1 MPKLC
6 EFENCRKQASYG
18 YFYQKAERCK
28 DHKEDRKP
36 QYKICRCGKH
46 TPNFGLPNDKRASYC
61 IKCKTDEMINI
72 SKNKCLEIGCVKR
85 PCFNF
90 EGEKKGIYCSK
101 HAKENMNDVLNK
113 KCLEFGC

>member
-36 QYKICRCGKH
+36 QYRICRCGNTRPFYK
-46 TPNFGLPNDKRASYC
+46 LADDKQASYC
-61 IKCKTDEMINI
+61 IKCKNDNMINN
-72 SKNKCLEIGCVKR
+72 ST
-85 PCFNF
+85 
-90 EGEKKGIYCSK
+90 
-101 HAKENMNDVLNK
+101 K
-113 KCLEFGC
+113 KCLENKCIKHRVLKYKW